1 VIDRRVFIGAAASA
15 LITIPFAAPAQQK
28 DKVRHIGILAHGEPP
43 TLAENQETWAPA
55 RELGWIEGR
64 NLIVEGRY
72 AKGQAELLRPFAEEL
87 VRLNVEIIVTQGTD
101 ATLAAKNATSSI
113 PIVFISVG
121 DPVAAGL
128 VASLARPGGNITGLS
143 LGAQGVDAKRLSLLR
158 ELLPDVQRVGDL
170 ENPNN
175 PFFRL
180 ARNFQEQ
187 AYRSLGIQRILIEVA
202 TASELENAVAEVAR
216 RGGQAL
222 VVPSDGLFE
231 SNRITIM
238 RAALHHALPTFV
250 EGRNYLEAGALLS
263 YARSGTEAVRQ
274 FLTLIDKI
282 LRGAK
287 PADLPVQ
294 EPTRFE
300 LLINLKTAKAL
311 HITIPQSVL
320 LRVDDVIR

>member
-1 VIDRRVFIGAAASA
+1 MDRREFICGVAGGLLVAPFGAR
-15 LITIPFAAPAQQK
+15 AQQK

-43 TLAENQETWAPA
+43 TPAENQEFWAPA
-55 RELGWIEGR
+55 RELGWTEGQ

-72 AKGQAELLRPFAEEL
+72 AKGQAGLLRPFAEEL

-113 PIVFISVG
+113 PIVFISIG
-121 DPVAAGL
+121 DPVGAGL

-143 LGAQGVDAKRLSLLR
+143 LAAQGVDAKRLSLLR
-158 ELLPDVQRVGDL
+158 ELLPGVQRVGDL

-175 PFFRL
+175 PYFRL
-180 ARNFQEQ
+180 ARNDYER
-187 AYRSLGIQRILIEVA
+187 AYRSLGIQRIMIEVT

-222 VVPSDGLFE
+222 VIPSDGLFE

-238 RAALHHALPTFV
+238 RAALHHTLPTFV
-250 EGRNYLEAGALLS
+250 EGRDYLEAGALLS
-263 YARSGTEAVRQ
+263 YARSGTEAIRQ

-282 LRGAK
+282 LRGEK

-300 LLINLKTAKAL
+300 LLINWKTAKAL
-311 HITIPQSVL
+311 HITIPQSLL
-320 LRVDDVIR
+320 LRADDVIQ